1 MRPGLN
7 CSTLVARAFQGA
19 LLLGLLCVAHPARA
33 ADEVRERAITTD
45 EISSWLEGD
54 GTAPGAD
61 KGAKAEDETPP
72 PPPRHKG
79 VVIES
84 TIGAFGH
91 LGSMRYISPTAPW
104 FRVQLGFEPFR
115 FLMLF
120 GEADLVLANTSYGR
134 PPPPPRTY
142 ALYGFG
148 GGLRGTLKVLDRVGL
163 YAQAS
168 GGGASITEDVLSTY
182 GYQNANQLAFYYGA
196 ELGVEWYQVNPHLA
210 LAVHGGIRDYPTN
223 FLRVRSN
230 QEPLAWVSG
239 VALRYTF

>member
-1 MRPGLN
+1 LAFVALALGARP
-7 CSTLVARAFQGA
+7 A
-19 LLLGLLCVAHPARA
+19 LA
-33 ADEVRERAITTD
+33 ADEVRERAISTD

-54 GTAPGAD
+54 ASTAGAD
-61 KGAKAEDETPP
+61 KGAKAEDEAPP

-79 VVIES
+79 VVVES

-91 LGSMRYISPTAPW
+91 IGPMRHVSPTAPW
-104 FRVQLGFEPFR
+104 FRIQLGYEPFK

-120 GEADLVLANTSYGR
+120 GEADLVLANTSYTH

-148 GGLRGTLKVLDRVGL
+148 GGLRGTLKLAERISIYG
-163 YAQAS
+163 QAS

-182 GYQNANQLAFYYGA
+182 GYQNADALSFYYGA
-196 ELGVEWYQVNPHLA
+196 ELGLEWYQVNPHLA
-210 LAVHGGIRDYPTN
+210 LALHGGIRDYPTN
-223 FLRVRSN
+223 FARVRSN

-239 VALRYTF
+239 IALRYTF